1 MHSAEKIEN
10 KMNSGALMSFKLVIV
25 NFSDLA
31 EIQCYS
37 SCNI

>member
-1 MHSAEKIEN
+1 MHSADKIDN

-31 EIQCYS
+31 EIHCYS